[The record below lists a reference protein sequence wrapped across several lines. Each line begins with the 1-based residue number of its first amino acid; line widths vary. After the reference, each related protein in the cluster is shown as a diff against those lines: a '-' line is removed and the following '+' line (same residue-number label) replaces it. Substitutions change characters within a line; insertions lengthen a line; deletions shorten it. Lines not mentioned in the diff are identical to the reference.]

1 MPGKSEMNA
10 LMILSTVLQL
20 IPAIIAAIKAIEEV
34 IPGEGKGE
42 LKLRAIRE
50 IIEGVYDKAAA
61 IWPAIEKTIG
71 ILVGVF
77 NTVGVFKKGK

>member
-1 MPGKSEMNA
+1 MNA
-10 LMILSTVLQL
+10 LTLLSTVLQL
-20 IPAIIAAIKAIEEV
+20 TAALIAAIKAIEEA

-50 IIEGVYDKAAA
+50 IIEGVYGKADA

-71 ILVGVF
+71 ILVSLF
-77 NTVGVFKKGK
+77 NAAGTFQKGK